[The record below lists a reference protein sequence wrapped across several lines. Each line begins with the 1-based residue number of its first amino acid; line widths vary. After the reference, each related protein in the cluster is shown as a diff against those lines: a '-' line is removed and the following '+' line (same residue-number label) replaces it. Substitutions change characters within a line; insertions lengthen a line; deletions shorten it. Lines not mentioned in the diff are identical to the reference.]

1 MKAIF
6 EYTDFRQYLADFYA
20 FQKRTTPG
28 FSHRLFLQKAGM
40 SGPNFLKNVIDGKKN
55 LSADSIKK
63 FAKACGL
70 SIKETEYFSNLVRYN
85 QARTLQ
91 EKQNY
96 FMLLSGFS
104 HRSEIQK
111 IRTDQFDYLSRWY
124 NLAIRE
130 YIHSHKFHD
139 DYRGL
144 VKAIIPKITA
154 RQVKKS
160 IGLLIDLG
168 LIRPGQDGF
177 YQVSDRIIS
186 TGSDINS
193 IAARNLHKSMMEI
206 SCRVT
211 DSTPAEE
218 QYLRTI
224 MGSFSDEAFGRIKLE
239 LDNTRKR
246 ILDIISQDTGT
257 SRKVHSIGIQLLPL
271 EQTPRKRGRPS

>member
-1 MKAIF
+1 MNALF
-6 EYTDFRQYLADFYA
+6 EYTDYRQYLADFYV
-20 FQKRTTPG
+20 FQKQTTPG
-28 FSHRLFLQKAGM
+28 FSHRLFLKKAGM

-63 FAKACGL
+63 FAIACGL

-91 EKQNY
+91 EKQKY
-96 FMLLSGFS
+96 FILLSGFS
-104 HRSEIQK
+104 HRSEIQR
-111 IRTDQFDYLSRWY
+111 IRTDQFDYLSCWH

-130 YIHSHKFHD
+130 YVHSHKFLD

-144 VKAIIPKITA
+144 IKAIIPKITP
-154 RQVKKS
+154 RQAKKS
-160 IGLLIDLG
+160 IKLLLDLG
-168 LIRPGQDGF
+168 LIRLGQDGF

-206 SCRVT
+206 SST
-211 DSTPAEE
+211 IMDSTPAEK

-224 MGSFSDEAFGRIKLE
+224 TGSFSDEAFGRIKLE

-246 ILDIISQDTGT
+246 IVNIIAQDGGT
-257 SRKVHSIGIQLLPL
+257 SRKVHSIGMQLLPL
-271 EQTPRKRGRPS
+271 EQTPKKRGRPS